1 MCTTL
6 VLNEPKTIMLA
17 LLLDACPPYYLVRT
31 DSKEEVSSSFSLTL
45 SIKQAFL
52 IAHINGLLWLR
63 RYPASII
70 FTAMIPFSFLFIVF
84 VVGGGQYIHLA
95 LSGSLVAAAA
105 GYGLATGNNIINWKV
120 EYKLQD
126 VFVSSPVSSFT
137 YMVGIA
143 LAELLF
149 GLPDFVVLATLIVI
163 FSSNFFFSAVE
174 VIVTLVLVW
183 ASTSSIAY
191 FISTRS
197 THPRFVESFVA
208 FLRIAI
214 VVLPPVFYPLSIVHT
229 EELRYLAYAI
239 PTTHASLILQYAM
252 GFPQTLG
259 WSPELGF
266 AVIIAYIIGF
276 ALLAR
281 TKAIWRE
288 N

>member
-1 MCTTL
+1 M
-6 VLNEPKTIMLA
+6 
-17 LLLDACPPYYLVRT
+17 RT
-31 DSKEEVSSSFSLTL
+31 GSKKEVSSSSSFFTL
-45 SIKQAFL
+45 PIKQAFL

-84 VVGGGQYIHLA
+84 VIGGRQYTPLA

-105 GYGLATGNNIINWKV
+105 SYGLATGNNIINWKV

-126 VFVSSPVSSFT
+126 IFVSSPVSSFT

-149 GLPDFVVLATLIVI
+149 GLPAFVVLTTLIVI
-163 FSSNFFFSAVE
+163 FSSNFFLSAVT
-174 VIVTLVLVW
+174 VIVTLILVW

-229 EELRYLAYAI
+229 EELRYLAYVI

-252 GFPQTLG
+252 GFPQALENS

-266 AVIIAYIIGF
+266 AVIILYIVGF
-276 ALLAR
+276 ALLAK
-281 TKAIWRE
+281 TKAVWRE
-288 N
+288 D